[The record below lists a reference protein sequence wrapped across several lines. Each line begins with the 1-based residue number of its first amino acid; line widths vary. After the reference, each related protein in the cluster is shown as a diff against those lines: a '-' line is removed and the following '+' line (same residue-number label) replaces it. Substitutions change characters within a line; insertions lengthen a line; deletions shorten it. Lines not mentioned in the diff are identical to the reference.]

1 MVTLVAIRH
10 HPVIRDFYK
19 RLVARGR
26 LRMVAIVAAMRKY
39 LTILNALTR
48 DHLKAVAAPA
58 K

>member
-1 MVTLVAIRH
+1 MV
-10 HPVIRDFYK
+10 D
-19 RLVARGR
+19 
-26 LRMVAIVAAMRKY
+26 IVAAMRKY

>member
-1 MVTLVAIRH
+1 
-10 HPVIRDFYK
+10 
-19 RLVARGR
+19 
-26 LRMVAIVAAMRKY
+26 MRKY